1 MTLLLQ
7 DVGGRGVAGRPAVGG
22 AIEAHHGLTSDLP
35 SERIVPLGEA
45 GELLLVAL

>member
-1 MTLLLQ
+1 MTLVLQ

-22 AIEAHHGLTSDLP
+22 SIEAHHGKSP

-45 GELLLVAL
+45 GQLLLVAL